1 MIQSDGARRSRHDIP
16 QTVEQRTRARIDR
29 AVSRARLVLLWEGL
43 WPRLVPLVVLAG
55 AFLSLSWFGVWRIVP
70 DWTRMAALGLF
81 GLAALYFLFRAVRSD
96 VPGRNAALARV
107 EEASGASHRPATA
120 YSDRLFSAPDDPAG
134 RALWNAHRHRLL
146 AALDRLKA
154 GIPEPRLAARDP
166 LALRFLVALLFIVAF
181 LFAGPERADRLSEA
195 FRGGETTAETIA
207 RIDAWVTPPAYTSR
221 APIFLTGEAARPA
234 GTTYSVPEG
243 SVVTVRTGGNRDLDV
258 VSKSPTGETPA
269 EVVDKAGEGAGEGE
283 TPLEHQVML
292 AEGAGVSVRR
302 GDREIATWQFAVE
315 PDAPPEIVLAKPP
328 VPTISGALALTYSLK
343 DDYGVIG
350 AEAVFAP
357 VADGTANDTMRPLF
371 QAPAFPLS
379 LPQLRARTGSG
390 ETIRD
395 LTSHPWAGAKVLLT
409 LVARDDAA
417 QEGKSPATELTLPAR
432 RFTNPLARA
441 VVEQRTE
448 LALDANAA
456 DRVAEALDTLT
467 LAPEKSIE
475 DLGAYLALRSAYHR
489 LIAARDD
496 DALRGVVDY
505 LWSIAL
511 GIEDGDLSLTA
522 QALRDAQEALRQ
534 ALENGASDEE
544 IARLTEQ
551 LRDAMQKFLQALAEE
566 ARRNPQLGNLPPDAD
581 VRTFRSQDLERM
593 LDRIEDLAK
602 SGARDAA
609 RQLLSELQNMLENL
623 QAGRPMM
630 GDPRSGEMMQ
640 SLNELGEMIRRQQQL
655 MDETHRADRGLNPDG
670 GEPGQMTPEQ
680 LEQALRDL
688 QQGQEGLQQ
697 SLQDLMEQLEAMGME
712 PNGKLGQAGEAMG
725 EAAGALGEGRSG
737 SAVGSQGEALD
748 ALRQGAQGLAQQL
761 ANQGQGPG
769 PGGIRG
775 GDNFPN
781 EDPLGRPQRT
791 TGPDLGT
798 QVKVPDEIDTQRA
811 REILEAIRRRLS
823 EPTRPQVERDYLERL
838 LDRF

>member
-1 MIQSDGARRSRHDIP
+1 
-16 QTVEQRTRARIDR
+16 
-29 AVSRARLVLLWEGL
+29 
-43 WPRLVPLVVLAG
+43 
-55 AFLSLSWFGVWRIVP
+55 
-70 DWTRMAALGLF
+70 
-81 GLAALYFLFRAVRSD
+81 
-96 VPGRNAALARV
+96 
-107 EEASGASHRPATA
+107 
-120 YSDRLFSAPDDPAG
+120 
-134 RALWNAHRHRLL
+134 
-146 AALDRLKA
+146 
-154 GIPEPRLAARDP
+154 
-166 LALRFLVALLFIVAF
+166 
-181 LFAGPERADRLSEA
+181 
-195 FRGGETTAETIA
+195 
-207 RIDAWVTPPAYTSR
+207 
-221 APIFLTGEAARPA
+221 
-234 GTTYSVPEG
+234 VPEG
-243 SVVTVRTGGNRDLDV
+243 SIVTVRTGGNRDLDV
-258 VSKSPTGETPA
+258 VSQSLAGVSPA
-269 EVVDKAGEGAGEGE
+269 EIVDQAGQSAGDGE
-283 TPLEHQVML
+283 TPLEHQVTL
-292 AEGAGVSVRR
+292 AEGASVSVRR
-302 GDREIATWQFAVE
+302 DDREIATWQFTVE
-315 PDAPPEIVLAKPP
+315 PDAPPEIALAKPP
-328 VPTISGALALTYSLK
+328 APTVSGALSLSYGMK

-357 VADGTANDTMRPLF
+357 LPDSAKDGAKDREMRPLF
-371 QAPAFPLS
+371 AAPTFPLS
-379 LPQLRARTGSG
+379 LPQLRARDGSG

-395 LTSHPWAGAKVLLT
+395 LTAHPWAGAKVLLT
-409 LVARDDAA
+409 LLARDDAK
-417 QEGKSPATELTLPAR
+417 QEGRSPPTELTLPAR
-432 RFTNPLARA
+432 RFTNPLAKA
-441 VVEQRTE
+441 VVEQRTR

-456 DRVAEALDTLT
+456 GDVSDALDALT
-467 LAPEKSIE
+467 FAPEKSIE
-475 DLGAYLALRSAYHR
+475 DLGSYLALRSAYHR

-496 DALRGVVDY
+496 DALRGIVDY
-505 LWSIAL
+505 LWTIAL
-511 GIEDGDLSLTA
+511 GLEDGDLSLTA

-544 IARLTEQ
+544 IARLTEE

-566 ARRNPQLGNLPPDAD
+566 ARRNPQLGNLPPNAD
-581 VRTFRSQDLERM
+581 VQTYRSQDLERM

-640 SLNELGEMIRRQQQL
+640 SLNELGDMIRRQQQL
-655 MDETHRADRGLNPDG
+655 MDETHRADRGLSPDG
-670 GEPGQMTPEQ
+670 GDQGEMTKEE

-725 EAAGALGEGRSG
+725 EAAEALGEGRSG

-769 PGGIRG
+769 PGGVRG

-811 REILEAIRRRLS
+811 REILESIRRRLS
-823 EPTRPQVERDYLERL
+823 EPTRPQMERDYLERL